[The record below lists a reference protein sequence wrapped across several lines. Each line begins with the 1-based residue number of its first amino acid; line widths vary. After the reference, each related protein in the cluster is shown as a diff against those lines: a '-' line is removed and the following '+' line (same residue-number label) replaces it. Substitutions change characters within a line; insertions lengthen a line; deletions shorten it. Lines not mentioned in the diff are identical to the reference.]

1 MVVGAEECG
10 ASAGKDLE
18 EEKGDNTRTNNNDNL
33 EYPAVRYVGVGA
45 VTSTTGGLHVNQS
58 VPALGTES

>member
-1 MVVGAEECG
+1 VAAVMPNEPRYEAQEVAAVVLQSVARG
-10 ASAGKDLE
+10 
-18 EEKGDNTRTNNNDNL
+18 GDCM
-33 EYPAVRYVGVGA
+33 YPAVRYVGVRA